1 MNRSKK
7 LRWRWWTAA
16 LTLAVMTLMLAS
28 CSKET
33 TQPHIAEAKKQ
44 VALVLKT
51 QHSDFWRTVRTGA
64 EAAAKEFNV
73 ELIVEAPVQEEDVA
87 GQVKYVEEAINFKRD
102 ALVLAANDGAA
113 LAEPVKRAA
122 AQRMPVIAIDTE
134 VETGKTE
141 AFIGINH
148 YEAGRKAGKKL
159 AELLGGKGRVALVSY
174 KPDARNAAER
184 ERGVLESLAQHPDIR
199 IADKTYCYSDQRL
212 CGEHARQLVQSAE
225 PVDGIVALHA
235 VSSIGVAEEI
245 ERLGLQG
252 KVKVVTFDS
261 TLEDIEYL
269 QEGVIQATIIQNP
282 FSMGYL
288 GVKYAVDLLGGSKKV
303 PARYDTGTTV
313 IDQNNMF
320 WSDNQKLLFPFVK

>member
-1 MNRSKK
+1 
-7 LRWRWWTAA
+7 
-16 LTLAVMTLMLAS
+16 
-28 CSKET
+28 
-33 TQPHIAEAKKQ
+33 
-44 VALVLKT
+44 
-51 QHSDFWRTVRTGA
+51 
-64 EAAAKEFNV
+64 
-73 ELIVEAPVQEEDVA
+73 
-87 GQVKYVEEAINFKRD
+87 
-102 ALVLAANDGAA
+102 
-113 LAEPVKRAA
+113 
-122 AQRMPVIAIDTE
+122 
-134 VETGKTE
+134 
-141 AFIGINH
+141 
-148 YEAGRKAGKKL
+148 
-159 AELLGGKGRVALVSY
+159 
-174 KPDARNAAER
+174 
-184 ERGVLESLAQHPDIR
+184 
-199 IADKTYCYSDQRL
+199 
-212 CGEHARQLVQSAE
+212 LVQSAE

>member
-16 LTLAVMTLMLAS
+16 LTLAVMTLLLAS

-87 GQVKYVEEAINFKRD
+87 GQVKYVEEAINFNRD

-113 LAEPVKRAA
+113 LAEPVTRAA

-134 VETGKTE
+134 VET
-141 AFIGINH
+141 
-148 YEAGRKAGKKL
+148 
-159 AELLGGKGRVALVSY
+159 
-174 KPDARNAAER
+174 
-184 ERGVLESLAQHPDIR
+184 
-199 IADKTYCYSDQRL
+199 
-212 CGEHARQLVQSAE
+212 
-225 PVDGIVALHA
+225 
-235 VSSIGVAEEI
+235 
-245 ERLGLQG
+245 
-252 KVKVVTFDS
+252 
-261 TLEDIEYL
+261 
-269 QEGVIQATIIQNP
+269 
-282 FSMGYL
+282 
-288 GVKYAVDLLGGSKKV
+288 
-303 PARYDTGTTV
+303 
-313 IDQNNMF
+313 
-320 WSDNQKLLFPFVK
+320 